1 MEKKDKKK
9 FTRVARITGYLV
21 GNINRWNPG
30 KKAELKSRTSHY
42 KSNINKKVVD

>member
-21 GNINRWNPG
+21 GNINRW
-30 KKAELKSRTSHY
+30 KAELKSRTSHY